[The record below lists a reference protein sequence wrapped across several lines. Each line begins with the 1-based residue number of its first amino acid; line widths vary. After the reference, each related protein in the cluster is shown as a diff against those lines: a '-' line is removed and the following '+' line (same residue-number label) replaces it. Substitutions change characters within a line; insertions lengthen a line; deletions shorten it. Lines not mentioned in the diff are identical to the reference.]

1 MYHQKDQKSQKYNK
15 IEKSPEKICQVV
27 KTWKQALLAT
37 LAPMSISLN
46 HPFRYTFPSLELF
59 LVLILG
65 AQLLSL
71 LRYSCALGFL

>member
-1 MYHQKDQKSQKYNK
+1 MLKKKSKIQK
-15 IEKSPEKICQVV
+15 IEKSHEKICQVV
-27 KTWKQALLAT
+27 KTWKQALLET

-59 LVLILG
+59 LVLVLG

>member
-1 MYHQKDQKSQKYNK
+1 MHHQKNQKSKK
-15 IEKSPEKICQVV
+15 IEKNPEKIYQVV
-27 KTWKQALLAT
+27 KTWKQVPPKT
-37 LAPMSISLN
+37 PAPMSISLN

-59 LVLILG
+59 LVLVLG